1 MLKRKKWIC
10 IAVIFMCGGLFF
22 SPGAAVSDENEDEN
36 KTEVSS
42 SAGKDDEEV
51 QKPAQD
57 LGEITVTGKIMDEAT
72 ANMPAVVE
80 SITAEGIERIN
91 AMETSDVFKYMPG
104 SYLRKL
110 YPGSTNSPLVI
121 RGNNSTMT
129 GRTLVSAD
137 GMRLSDFTSSGH
149 SNAPKWFMVAPQEI
163 EKVDVIYG
171 PFSAALS
178 GNSMSGTALITTH
191 MPDKPEVDT
200 SLKYFYQNAHVYK
213 TDDNLDGYNAFGSVG
228 NRAGK
233 FSYNLW
239 FNRMEAEAQSTSF
252 VTKSASSGGDAVGN
266 PMAGWV
272 ADKDYNNEDRYIL
285 GAAGTSDIT
294 NNTLKLK
301 MAYDLTDCSTIKL
314 TSAIWDSEKIE
325 DSPESYL
332 RDASGNI
339 IYSGTVDIDGKSY
352 NLSSSTFR
360 YREAEYQ
367 DLINGLSYKLDSP
380 DGLKV
385 DASVSAYTALK
396 DISRQSSE
404 AVPDSEYGGAG
415 SVTENDNGWYTAD
428 LKAAKEVNG
437 WGGVHTL
444 AAGYHFDQYYTDSET
459 WNASNWYNDVRTTLN
474 EASEGKT
481 RTQAIFIEDTWYPGD
496 HWSVYLGGRYEWWK
510 GFDAGKSTDGTDGRV
525 TTNLDDKSE
534 DGFSPKFS
542 TTYMPNNDWQ
552 LRISMARAIRYP
564 TVGEMYYGG
573 ITATGEI
580 NKSNPDLKPEESF
593 AKDFTITRF
602 LGKNA
607 EARLTFFEDDIEN
620 AVFKQTN
627 SYTNVNNYQNVDEVR
642 TKGIELAFNLR
653 RLFIDGLGLF
663 TNVAWTDSEIL
674 RNDSVPESVGK
685 NFPRVPE
692 WRVKCVLDY
701 APTDKWA
708 ITLAGHYSGDQY
720 SELDNSDTNGGYG
733 GVDSFLVF
741 DAKVSYHFTQGLE
754 ANIGVDNITD
764 QEYYVSHPYPMRTF
778 FAELKYSF

>member
-1 MLKRKKWIC
+1 MLKKKKLVFIF
-10 IAVIFMCGGLFF
+10 VILMCAGLFF
-22 SPGAAVSDENEDEN
+22 SSGEAGADDNEIQVSSSVNEDED
-36 KTEVSS
+36 
-42 SAGKDDEEV
+42 AA
-51 QKPAQD
+51 QQPAQD
-57 LGEITVTGKIMDEAT
+57 LGEITVTGKIIDETT
-72 ANMPAVVE
+72 AKMPAVVE

-110 YPGSTNSPLVI
+110 YPGSTNSPLII

-129 GRTLVSAD
+129 GRTLVLAD
-137 GMRLSDFTSSGH
+137 GIRLSDFTSSGN

-191 MPDKPEVDT
+191 MPDSLEVDT
-200 SLKYFYQNAHVYK
+200 SLKYFYQNAHVYN
-213 TDDNLDGYNAFGSVG
+213 TDDDLEGYNAFGSVG
-228 NRAGK
+228 NRTGK

-239 FNRMEAEAQSTSF
+239 FNRMEAEAQAISF
-252 VTKSASSGGDAVGN
+252 ITKSASSGGAAVGN
-266 PMAGWV
+266 PVSGWV
-272 ADKDYNNEDRYIL
+272 ADKDLNNEDRYVL
-285 GAAGTSDIT
+285 GSAGTSDIT

-301 MAYDLTDCSTIKL
+301 MAYDLTDYSTIRL
-314 TSAIWDSEKIE
+314 TSAIWDSEKLE

-339 IYSGTVDIDGKSY
+339 VYSGTVDIDGNSY
-352 NLSSSTFR
+352 TLSSSTFR

-367 DLINGLSYKLDSP
+367 DLINGLSYKLDAP

-396 DISRQSSE
+396 NISRQSTD
-404 AVPDSEYGGAG
+404 AVPASEHGGAG
-415 SVTENDNGWYTAD
+415 TVTENDNGWYTAD
-428 LKAAKEVNG
+428 LKVAKDVNG
-437 WGGVHTL
+437 WAGAHTL
-444 AAGYHFDQYYTDSET
+444 SAGYHFDRYYTDSET
-459 WNASNWYNDVRTTLN
+459 WNASDWYDDVRTSLD

-481 RTQAIFIEDTWYPGD
+481 QTHALFIEDTWYIED
-496 HWSVYLGGRYEWWK
+496 HWSIYLGGRYEWWN
-510 GFDAGKSTDGTDGRV
+510 GFDAGKSTDGVGGRI
-525 TTNLDDKSE
+525 TTNLDDKS
-534 DGFSPKFS
+534 DNGFSPKFS
-542 TTYMPNNDWQ
+542 TTFTPNNNWQ
-552 LRISMARAIRYP
+552 LRVSLAQAIRYP

-573 ITATGEI
+573 ITSTGEI

-602 LGKNA
+602 LGSNS
-607 EARLTFFEDDIEN
+607 EARLTFFEDDIDN
-620 AVFKQTN
+620 AIFKQTN
-627 SYTNVNNYQNVDEVR
+627 SYTNVSNYQNVDEVR
-642 TKGIELAFNLR
+642 TRGIELAFNVR

-674 RNDSVPESVGK
+674 RNDNVPESVGK
-685 NFPRVPE
+685 DFPRVPE

-708 ITLAGHYSGDQY
+708 ITFAGHYCGEQY

-733 GVDSFLVF
+733 GVDDFLVF
-741 DAKVSYHFTQGLE
+741 DVKFSYRFPKGFE
-754 ANIGVDNITD
+754 ATLGVDNITD
-764 QEYYVSHPYPMRTF
+764 EEYYVSHPYPMRTY